1 MTNSTAQT
9 AQDFRDYV
17 KQIMHYYEAQALMEW
32 DLRTGAPKKGAPLR
46 AEAIGTLSAES
57 FRMTTSE
64 KMGEFLHILTEP
76 GTYDSLDAITRA
88 SVREMQKDYDRSSKI
103 PADRN
108 QAYVVLASQAQ
119 SVWEEAKHTSDFELF
134 RPYLEK
140 IVEMK
145 REFIDY
151 WGYQDNKYDTLL
163 DMYEPGITVAQLD
176 EIFGGLRNETVQLVQ
191 AIVEANKQVNVE
203 PLTRIYEKDKQR
215 AFSTFLL
222 EKLGYDF
229 AAGRLDETVHPFQTT
244 LNRYDAR
251 VTTMYNLDDIRSSV
265 FSTIHEAGHA
275 LYEQGVSPDLIGTPL
290 SSGASMGIH
299 ESQSRFFENMIG
311 RSLEFWE
318 ANYPALQRM
327 FPGQLADFS
336 LADYYRAINDVR
348 PSLIRIEADE
358 VTYNLHIMIRY
369 EIEKGLINQQIHV
382 ADLPGIWR
390 EKMQDYLGV
399 VPDNDGMGVLQDV
412 HWSGGDF
419 GYFPSYSLGN
429 IYAAQFRNTLA
440 KEMPNYMDH
449 VRNGNVQVVKDWF
462 AEKVHRHG
470 KMLTPSEIIRSVTGE
485 SIDSRHLVQYFH
497 EKFAPLYGLGAK

>member
-1 MTNSTAQT
+1 MTNATAQT
-9 AQDFRDYV
+9 AQAFRDYV
-17 KQIMHYYEAQALMEW
+17 KQIVHYYEALALMEW

-57 FRMTTSE
+57 FRMRTSE
-64 KMGEFLHILTEP
+64 QMAEYLHILTEP
-76 GTYDSLDAITRA
+76 NTYESLDSITRA
-88 SVREMQKDYDRSSKI
+88 SVREMKKEYDLSSKI

-108 QAYVVLASQAQ
+108 HAYVVLASQAQ
-119 SVWEEAKHTSDFELF
+119 SVWEEAKHTSDFALF

-140 IVEMK
+140 IVDMK
-145 REFIDY
+145 NEFIEY

-163 DMYEPGITVAQLD
+163 DQYEPGVTVAQLD
-176 EIFGGLRNETVQLVQ
+176 SIFGNLRQETVQLVQ
-191 AIVEANKQVNVE
+191 AIGASKKNVNVE
-203 PLTRIYEKDKQR
+203 PLTRPFEKNKQR
-215 AFSTFLL
+215 DFSRILL

-244 LNRYDAR
+244 LNLYDAR
-251 VTTMYNLDDIRSSV
+251 VTTMYALNDVRSSI

-275 LYEQGVSPDLIGTPL
+275 LYEQGVSPDLIGTVVCG
-290 SSGASMGIH
+290 GASMGIH

-311 RSLEFWE
+311 RSSEFWQ
-318 ANYPALQRM
+318 ANYGELQRV
-327 FPGQLADFS
+327 FPGQLADFA
-336 LADYYRAINDVR
+336 LDDFYRAVNDVR

-369 EIEKGLINQQIHV
+369 EIEKGLINQDIKV

-399 VPDNDGMGVLQDV
+399 TPPDDAHGVLQDV

-440 KEMPNYMDH
+440 KEIPNYMEH
-449 VRNGNVQVVKDWF
+449 VRDGNLQVIKSWF
-462 AEKVHRHG
+462 NEKIHKHG
-470 KMLTPSEIIRSVTGE
+470 RMLTPGELVKGVTGE
-485 SIDSRHLVQYFH
+485 DIDSKYLVQYFH
-497 EKFAPLYGLGAK
+497 EKFSPLYDLA

>member
-1 MTNSTAQT
+1 MTNATAQT

-17 KQIMHYYEAQALMEW
+17 KEIMHYYEALSLMEW

-64 KMGEFLHILTEP
+64 KMAEFLDILTEP
-76 GTYDSLDAITRA
+76 ATNDALDDITKA
-88 SVREMQKDYDRSSKI
+88 SVREMKKDFDRSSKI

-119 SVWEEAKHTSDFELF
+119 SVWEEAKRTSNFALF

-145 REFIDY
+145 IEFIDY
-151 WGYQDNKYDTLL
+151 WGYKDNKYDTLL

-176 EIFGGLRNETVQLVQ
+176 GIFRGLRNETVQLLQ
-191 AIVEANKQVNVE
+191 AIVNAKKHVHTE
-203 PLTRIYEKDKQR
+203 PLTRLFEKDKQR
-215 AFSTFLL
+215 HFSQMLL

-251 VTTMYNLDDIRSSV
+251 VTTMYNMDDLRSSM

-275 LYEQGVSPDLIGTPL
+275 LYEQGVSPALIGTPV
-290 SSGASMGIH
+290 SGGASMGIH

-311 RSLEFWE
+311 RSREFWE
-318 ANYPALQRM
+318 ANYPELQRV
-327 FPGQLADFS
+327 FPSQLADFP
-336 LADYYRAINDVR
+336 LEDFYRAINDVR
-348 PSLIRIEADE
+348 PSHIRIEADE

-369 EIEKGLINQQIHV
+369 EIEKGLINQQLKV
-382 ADLPGIWR
+382 ADLPEIWR
-390 EKMQDYLGV
+390 EKMKEYLGV
-399 VPDNDGMGVLQDV
+399 VPEDDARGVLQDV

-429 IYAAQFRNTLA
+429 IYAAQFRNTLS

-449 VRNGNVQVVKDWF
+449 VRSGNIRVIKEWF
-462 AEKVHRHG
+462 TEKIHKHG
-470 KMLTPSEIIRSVTGE
+470 KMLTPVEIVKDVTGE
-485 SIDSRHLVQYFH
+485 AIDSRYLVQYFH
-497 EKFAPLYGLGAK
+497 EKFDPLYDLGV

>member
-1 MTNSTAQT
+1 VTNATAQT
-9 AQDFRDYV
+9 AQAFRDYV
-17 KQIMHYYEAQALMEW
+17 KQIVHYYEALALMEW

-46 AEAIGTLSAES
+46 AEAIGTLSSES
-57 FRMTTSE
+57 FRMRTSE
-64 KMGEFLHILTEP
+64 QMAEYLHILTEP
-76 GTYDSLDAITRA
+76 NTYESLDSITRA
-88 SVREMQKDYDRSSKI
+88 SVREMKKEFDLSSKI

-108 QAYVVLASQAQ
+108 HAYVVLASQAQ
-119 SVWEEAKHTSDFELF
+119 SVWEEAKHTSDFALF

-140 IVEMK
+140 IVDMK
-145 REFIDY
+145 NEFIEY

-163 DMYEPGITVAQLD
+163 DQYEPGVTVSQLD
-176 EIFGGLRNETVQLVQ
+176 SIFGNLRQETVQLVQ
-191 AIVEANKQVNVE
+191 AIGASKKNVNVE
-203 PLTRIYEKDKQR
+203 PLTRPFEKNKQR
-215 AFSTFLL
+215 DFSRILL

-244 LNRYDAR
+244 LNLYDAR
-251 VTTMYNLDDIRSSV
+251 VTTMYALNDVRSSI

-275 LYEQGVSPDLIGTPL
+275 LYEQGVSPDLIGTVVCG
-290 SSGASMGIH
+290 GASMGIH

-311 RSLEFWE
+311 RSSEFWQ
-318 ANYPALQRM
+318 ANYGELQRV

-336 LADYYRAINDVR
+336 LDDFYRAVNDVR

-369 EIEKGLINQQIHV
+369 EIEKGLINQDIKV

-399 VPDNDGMGVLQDV
+399 TPPDDAHGVLQDV

-440 KEMPNYMDH
+440 KEIPNYMED
-449 VRNGNVQVVKDWF
+449 VRDGNLQVIKSWF
-462 AEKVHRHG
+462 NEKIHKHG
-470 KMLTPSEIIRSVTGE
+470 RMLTPGELVKGVTGE
-485 SIDSRHLVQYFH
+485 DIDSKYLVQYFH
-497 EKFAPLYGLGAK
+497 EKFSPLYDLA